1 MYIWKYDETNS
12 DTRLKRIE
20 VDDNHALSDDE
31 LIELPEGFN
40 TPAKLVNG
48 KLTGSTDDE
57 SRTHA
62 DNWLASVGVDVS
74 SIPDSLQ
81 KQISD
86 LLMQVAQNQSDTQ
99 NSNATVLALI
109 ANLQSQ
115 INELKGGA
123 Q

>member
-12 DTRLKRIE
+12 DTKLKRIE
-20 VDDNHALSDDE
+20 VDDNHVLSDDE

-48 KLTGSTDDE
+48 KIESSTADE

-62 DNWLASVGVDVS
+62 DNWLASVGVDVN

-81 KQISD
+81 RQISD

-115 INELKGGA
+115 INELKGGT

>member
-12 DTRLKRIE
+12 DTKLKRIE
-20 VDDNHALSDDE
+20 VDDNHVLLDDE

-48 KLTGSTDDE
+48 KIESSTIDE

-62 DNWLASVGVDVS
+62 DNWLASVGVN

-86 LLMQVAQNQSDTQ
+86 LLLVVGNNNNTHTT
-99 NSNATVLALI
+99 NNAVVLSLI
-109 ANLQSQ
+109 ANMQAE
-115 INELKGGA
+115 IDALKGGA
-123 Q
+123 